1 MSLPMVYIFWPMA
14 LLTIMLDDISRPIM
28 SEDMYMFED
37 IWLFLF
43 LMLFMDMLCPNKEF
57 GIMDILADIS
67 ASWVLSLRDADV
79 EMLSSK
85 PSKPSWMLSAS
96 ASRLINPLVLS
107 AVSLSMWNPWSSAM

>member
-1 MSLPMVYIFWPMA
+1 MGEDMSLPMVYIFWPMA

-28 SEDMYMFED
+28 FED

-43 LMLFMDMLCPNKEF
+43 LMLFLDISCPNKEF

-79 EMLSSK
+79 EMLSR
-85 PSKPSWMLSAS
+85 MLSAS
-96 ASRLINPLVLS
+96 ASRLINLLVLS
-107 AVSLSMWNPWSSAM
+107 AVSLSMWNPSSSAM